1 MHAVLKGAC
10 DYWIKPLIED
20 QIKFIWKYIAMKIFN
35 ETKKLGIDEKLEVEV
50 KKELEKED
58 SKLPLIGETR
68 ESEIDNNVTQESVEE
83 DKNKSPPKKPRVVWS
98 QELHKK
104 FLNALME
111 LNIDSTI
118 LYQFFVFFFLFYL
131 RLVRTIFFSFSLL
144 IFFRGCTKKNS

>member
-1 MHAVLKGAC
+1 MCVDSSKSVVMHAVLKGAC

-35 ETKKLGIDEKLEVEV
+35 ETKKLGIDEKLEVELN
-50 KKELEKED
+50 KELEKDD

-68 ESEIDNNVTQESVEE
+68 ESEIDNNVTKESVEE
-83 DKNKSPPKKPRVVWS
+83 DKNISPPKKPRVVWS

-118 LYQFFVFFFLFYL
+118 LYQFFVFFF
-131 RLVRTIFFSFSLL
+131 FFIYGL
-144 IFFRGCTKKNS
+144 